1 MKEELNRC
9 LNCLKKPCMNNCPLN
24 NDIPSIIKL
33 LKEDK
38 VEEAYQIFSNTSCL
52 QSICGRICNHP
63 CMLNCTKS
71 KIDKSIDIGNIETYI
86 GDLYLDKEY
95 IIEKEINKKIAVIGS
110 GPSSLTCAY
119 FLRKEGYQVTI
130 YEKHDELGGL
140 LRYGIPSFR
149 LDRTILE
156 KNINKIIN
164 MGIKTELNKEI
175 TNLNELKEY
184 DAIYLGIGANISNKL
199 NIEGEEK
206 DNVYGANELLEYQE
220 HPNYNNKIVNI
231 IGGGNVALD
240 IARTIK
246 RLNAK
251 EVNIIYRRS
260 IKEMPAS
267 QEEINLAKEEG
278 INFILQTNIV
288 KILDK
293 EIELIKTELIDK
305 GEGRLSPVNIEGTNY
320 TIKNDYLIKALGASP
335 NKIVNNYN
343 IELNEKNYIKVN
355 NYQTSNKKV
364 FAGGDIIG
372 NRGTVSS
379 AAADGKKAALS
390 IIEYLKEG

>member
-9 LNCLKKPCMNNCPLN
+9 LNCIKKPCMNNCPLN

-33 LKEDK
+33 IKEDK
-38 VEEAYQIFSNTSCL
+38 LDEANDLLISTTCL
-52 QSICGRICNHP
+52 PSICGRICNHP

-71 KIDKSIDIGNIETYI
+71 KIDRSIDIGNIESYL
-86 GDLYLDKEY
+86 GDLYLDKPYKIRDE
-95 IIEKEINKKIAVIGS
+95 ENKKIAIIGS
-110 GPSSLTCAY
+110 GPSSLTCSY

-130 YEKHDELGGL
+130 YEKHSKLGGL
-140 LRYGIPSFR
+140 LEYGIPPFR

-164 MGIKTELNKEI
+164 MGIKVELNKEI
-175 TNLNELKEY
+175 TNLEELNNY
-184 DAIYLGIGANISNKL
+184 DAIYIGIGANKSRRL
-199 NIEGEEK
+199 NINGEELN
-206 DNVYGANELLEYQE
+206 NVYGANELLEYNN
-220 HPNYNNKIVNI
+220 HPDYTNKIVSI

-246 RLNAK
+246 RLNPK

-260 IKEMPAS
+260 EKEMPAS
-267 QEEINLAKEEG
+267 ISEIEDAKQEG
-278 INFILQTNIV
+278 INFIYQTNILN
-288 KILDK
+288 IYEK
-293 EIELIKTELIDK
+293 EIELIKTDLIDK

-320 TIKNDYLIKALGASP
+320 KINNDILIKALGSIP
-335 NKIVNNYN
+335 DNSID
-343 IELNEKNYIKVN
+343 LEKENNYIKVN

-379 AAADGKKAALS
+379 CARDGRNAAIE
-390 IIEYLKEG
+390 IIKYLKENM